1 MDFQKQ
7 LEEANAEKVALDQ
20 LYVESLKNQI
30 LLRKQLI
37 LKESEVN
44 KLNIELANLKSKAAE
59 KELSDLVSEK

>member
-1 MDFQKQ
+1 MDFEKL

-44 KLNIELANLKSKAAE
+44 KLNVEMANLKSKLSE
-59 KELSDLVSEK
+59 KLLSDSVSE